1 MNKKSFIKI
10 LQQPESLTDKEL
22 NFVREINIEYPF
34 FQASKVI
41 ELKYLKKVKDIKF
54 KKHLRTAAAFT
65 KNREVL
71 FDFINDIQNQ
81 NEKIYFNK
89 NEIKKVLNESPI
101 LEKDQKIEYNS
112 FVDWL
117 ELTNIKPIDR
127 KNQTK
132 KIDDFISKEPKIKVN
147 TDSEE
152 ESIAHN
158 KSAHMNLMAFGSPE
172 KRGIPTLGELHFFSH
187 SRTKMWG
194 EDICSKAAASALTST
209 PSSTVSVATP
219 ASLSFGKDVSCL

>member
-10 LQQPESLTDKEL
+10 LQQSENLTDTEL

-54 KKHLRTAAAFT
+54 KKHLREAAAFT

-152 ESIAHN
+152 ESI
-158 KSAHMNLMAFGSPE
+158 KVDSDVLMDAGFMTETLAKLYVNQKNYEKAIQSYKILILKFPE
-172 KRGIPTLGELHFFSH
+172 KNSYFADQIKIIKKL
-187 SRTKMWG
+187 K
-194 EDICSKAAASALTST
+194 SK
-209 PSSTVSVATP
+209 
-219 ASLSFGKDVSCL
+219 

>member
-10 LQQPESLTDKEL
+10 LQQPENLTDKEL
-22 NFVREINIEYPF
+22 NFIREINIEYPF

-54 KKHLRTAAAFT
+54 KKHLRIAAAFT

-117 ELTNIKPIDR
+117 NLTNIKPIDR
-127 KNQTK
+127 ENQTK
-132 KIDDFISKEPKIKVN
+132 KINDFISKEPKIKVN

-152 ESIAHN
+152 ESI
-158 KSAHMNLMAFGSPE
+158 KVDSDVLMDAGFMTETLAKLYVNQKNYEKAIQSYKILILKFPE
-172 KRGIPTLGELHFFSH
+172 KNSYFADQI
-187 SRTKMWG
+187 K
-194 EDICSKAAASALTST
+194 IIKKIKSK
-209 PSSTVSVATP
+209 
-219 ASLSFGKDVSCL
+219 

>member
-10 LQQPESLTDKEL
+10 LQQPENLTEKEL
-22 NFVREINIEYPF
+22 NFIKEINIEYPF

-54 KKHLRTAAAFT
+54 KKYLRIAAAFT

-89 NEIKKVLNESPI
+89 NEIKKVLNESTI

-117 ELTNIKPIDR
+117 NLTNIKPIDR
-127 KNQTK
+127 GNQTK

-147 TDSEE
+147 NDSEE
-152 ESIAHN
+152 ESIKVDSEVLTDAGFMTETLAKLYVN
-158 KSAHMNLMAFGSPE
+158 QKNYEKAIQSYKILILKFPE
-172 KRGIPTLGELHFFSH
+172 KNSYFADQIKIIKKL
-187 SRTKMWG
+187 K
-194 EDICSKAAASALTST
+194 SK
-209 PSSTVSVATP
+209 
-219 ASLSFGKDVSCL
+219 

>member
-10 LQQPESLTDKEL
+10 LQQPENLTDKEL
-22 NFVREINIEYPF
+22 NFIKEINIEYPF

-54 KKHLRTAAAFT
+54 KKHLRIAAAFT

-101 LEKDQKIEYNS
+101 VEKDQKIEYNS

-117 ELTNIKPIDR
+117 DLTNIKPIDR
-127 KNQTK
+127 ENQTK

-147 TDSEE
+147 NDSEE
-152 ESIAHN
+152 ESIKVDSEVLTDAGFMTETLAKLYVN
-158 KSAHMNLMAFGSPE
+158 QKNYEKAIQSYKILILKFPE
-172 KRGIPTLGELHFFSH
+172 KNSYFADQIKIIKKL
-187 SRTKMWG
+187 K
-194 EDICSKAAASALTST
+194 SK
-209 PSSTVSVATP
+209 
-219 ASLSFGKDVSCL
+219 

>member
-1 MNKKSFIKI
+1 MNRKSFIKI
-10 LQQPESLTDKEL
+10 LQQPENLTDKEL
-22 NFVREINIEYPF
+22 NFIREINIEYPF

-54 KKHLRTAAAFT
+54 KKHLRIAAAFT

-101 LEKDQKIEYNS
+101 LEKDQKIEHNS
-112 FVDWL
+112 FIEWL

-127 KNQTK
+127 ENQTK
-132 KIDDFISKEPKIKVN
+132 KIDDFISKKPKIKVK
-147 TDSEE
+147 TD
-152 ESIAHN
+152 
-158 KSAHMNLMAFGSPE
+158 
-172 KRGIPTLGELHFFSH
+172 
-187 SRTKMWG
+187 
-194 EDICSKAAASALTST
+194 
-209 PSSTVSVATP
+209 
-219 ASLSFGKDVSCL
+219 

>member
-10 LQQPESLTDKEL
+10 LQQPDNLTEKEL
-22 NFVREINIEYPF
+22 EFIKEINIEYPF

-54 KKHLRTAAAFT
+54 KKHLREAAAFT

-152 ESIAHN
+152 ESI
-158 KSAHMNLMAFGSPE
+158 KVDSDVLMDAGFMTETLAKLYVNQKNYEKAIQSYKILILKFPE
-172 KRGIPTLGELHFFSH
+172 KNSYFADQIKIIKKL
-187 SRTKMWG
+187 K
-194 EDICSKAAASALTST
+194 SK
-209 PSSTVSVATP
+209 
-219 ASLSFGKDVSCL
+219 

>member
-10 LQQPESLTDKEL
+10 LQQPENLTDKEL
-22 NFVREINIEYPF
+22 NFIREINIEYPF

-54 KKHLRTAAAFT
+54 KKHLRVAAAFT

-71 FDFINDIQNQ
+71 FDFINNIQNQ

-89 NEIKKVLNESPI
+89 NEIKKVLIESPI
-101 LEKDQKIEYNS
+101 LEKEQKIEYNS

-127 KNQTK
+127 ENQTK
-132 KIDDFISKEPKIKVN
+132 KIDDFISKKPKIKVN
-147 TDSEE
+147 TDSKE
-152 ESIAHN
+152 ESIKVESEVLLNTGFMTETLAKLYVN
-158 KSAHMNLMAFGSPE
+158 QKNYEKAIQSYKILILKFPE
-172 KRGIPTLGELHFFSH
+172 KNSYFADQIKIIKKL
-187 SRTKMWG
+187 K
-194 EDICSKAAASALTST
+194 SK
-209 PSSTVSVATP
+209 
-219 ASLSFGKDVSCL
+219 

>member
-1 MNKKSFIKI
+1 MNKKNFIKI
-10 LQQPESLTDKEL
+10 LQQPENLTDKEL
-22 NFVREINIEYPF
+22 NFIREINIEYPF

-54 KKHLRTAAAFT
+54 KKHLRIAAAFT

-89 NEIKKVLNESPI
+89 NEIKKVLNESTI

-117 ELTNIKPIDR
+117 DLTNIKPIDR
-127 KNQTK
+127 ENQTK

-147 TDSEE
+147 NDSEE
-152 ESIAHN
+152 ESIKVDSEVLTDAGFMTETLAKLYVN
-158 KSAHMNLMAFGSPE
+158 QKNYEKAIQSYKILILKFPE
-172 KRGIPTLGELHFFSH
+172 KNSYFADQIKIIKKL
-187 SRTKMWG
+187 K
-194 EDICSKAAASALTST
+194 SK
-209 PSSTVSVATP
+209 
-219 ASLSFGKDVSCL
+219 

>member
-1 MNKKSFIKI
+1 MNRKSFIKI
-10 LQQPESLTDKEL
+10 LQQPENLTDKEL
-22 NFVREINIEYPF
+22 NFIREINIEYPF

-54 KKHLRTAAAFT
+54 KKHLRIAAAFT

-101 LEKDQKIEYNS
+101 VEKDQKIEYNS

-117 ELTNIKPIDR
+117 DLTNIKPIDR
-127 KNQTK
+127 ENQTK

-147 TDSEE
+147 NDSEE
-152 ESIAHN
+152 ESIKVDSEVLTDAGFMTETLAKLYVN
-158 KSAHMNLMAFGSPE
+158 QKNYEKAIQSYKILILKFPE
-172 KRGIPTLGELHFFSH
+172 KNSYFADQI
-187 SRTKMWG
+187 K
-194 EDICSKAAASALTST
+194 IIKKIKSK
-209 PSSTVSVATP
+209 
-219 ASLSFGKDVSCL
+219 

>member
-1 MNKKSFIKI
+1 MNKKNFIKI
-10 LQQPESLTDKEL
+10 LQQPENLTDKEL
-22 NFVREINIEYPF
+22 NFIREINIEYPF

-54 KKHLRTAAAFT
+54 KKHLRIAAAFT

-89 NEIKKVLNESPI
+89 NEIKKVLNESPTV
-101 LEKDQKIEYNS
+101 EKDQKIEYNS

-117 ELTNIKPIDR
+117 DLTNIKPIDR
-127 KNQTK
+127 ENQTK

-147 TDSEE
+147 NDSEE
-152 ESIAHN
+152 ESIKVDSEVLTDAGFMTETLAKLYVN
-158 KSAHMNLMAFGSPE
+158 QKNYEKAIQSYKILILKFPE
-172 KRGIPTLGELHFFSH
+172 KNSYFADQIKIIKKL
-187 SRTKMWG
+187 K
-194 EDICSKAAASALTST
+194 SK
-209 PSSTVSVATP
+209 
-219 ASLSFGKDVSCL
+219 